1 MKHSFLSLVARAF
14 IADPDL
20 HKTLFVLPNR
30 RSCTFLRNELH
41 LAARR
46 SMIMPGIVTISD
58 FVAEQSNLVEA
69 DRVELLFALFNAY
82 KSLKGTQNVTFERFL
97 YWGDTILN
105 DFNDIDMYLVNS
117 DEVLKN
123 LVDYKEINTNPLT
136 EKQCEVIL
144 RYWGEQ
150 RTPGGDDRLFEKSEK
165 YRVLWS
171 KLPELY
177 NEFRRALLER
187 GIGYPGLIY
196 RSAAEQ
202 IEGRTDF
209 GHKQIVFVGFS
220 TLSNAERSIF
230 KSFKDKRIGDYYWD
244 CNGPVFEDKNN
255 IASLFTGEYIKEFP
269 SHKDLGEEP
278 IETLP
283 NINVIAVPSGSG
295 QAKVVGKIL
304 NELYPDA
311 SQNYNLVETAVVL
324 PEEKHLYSV
333 LYSVPQQITA
343 VNVTMGFPIKQ
354 SSPATFFNTLNSML
368 KRSRVVDGETCFFY
382 EDLNSLLS
390 HPYIATNREFVAAV
404 QSEITQRRLYF
415 VPSSTICNFSTELA
429 PIFAYSADIDGYEYL
444 KAVLTTI
451 MGSEGLSQI
460 DSYFLEV
467 YNNTISRIKQLTEKE
482 HIVTQGLQYLYLTNR
497 LLSTM
502 TVPFEGEPLLGM
514 QIMGVLE
521 TRLLDFKNLF
531 ILSMNEKIYPA
542 KSYSASFIPQFMRSG
557 YNMPTRR
564 QQDAMQTY
572 YFYRMLSR
580 AENVYL
586 IYDTRVQG
594 LSSGEES
601 RFIKQIERI
610 YRDKCRSYQRS
621 LYSLSLA
628 SRNKNKIEVEKSE
641 VVQNKLKKYLASEGK
656 DPERCLSPSTIYKY
670 LGCSLRFYLESVEG
684 IKEPDEIDDFI
695 DAATF
700 GNVIHKALQVAYED
714 APGKKVSKQFL
725 EELRNGKIDDYI
737 KKAIVSEYLKKPE
750 SYTIDDNNMTGD
762 VNVILGAVS
771 HMIMPMLKHE
781 IDAFCQNDTVFQ
793 YIGGEVEKTCSITI
807 DAGTVNVKFIIDR
820 LDKAGGTLR
829 IVDYKSGGDETLIS
843 SLDAAF
849 SGKYDCK
856 GIFQVL
862 LYSHLYSLIEKLQPG
877 TPIMPAIYKFRTMYT
892 APDNSFGLY
901 RKGSQNKNS
910 PQVRDYHCVIAD
922 NVDDSKVF
930 FDRFIGT
937 LNEIFNW
944 DVPFRQT
951 EDKKQCTYCPFKD
964 LCAD

>member
-150 RTPGGDDRLFEKSEK
+150 RTPGGDESLFEKSEK

-177 NEFRRALLER
+177 KKFRRALLER

-244 CNGPVFEDKNN
+244 CNGPVFEDQNN

-269 SHKDLGEEP
+269 SRKNLCEEP
-278 IETLP
+278 IKTLP

-415 VPSSTICNFSTELA
+415 VPSSTICNFSTGLA
-429 PIFAYSADIDGYEYL
+429 PIFTYSADIDG
-444 KAVLTTI
+444 
-451 MGSEGLSQI
+451 
-460 DSYFLEV
+460 
-467 YNNTISRIKQLTEKE
+467 
-482 HIVTQGLQYLYLTNR
+482 
-497 LLSTM
+497 
-502 TVPFEGEPLLGM
+502 
-514 QIMGVLE
+514 
-521 TRLLDFKNLF
+521 
-531 ILSMNEKIYPA
+531 
-542 KSYSASFIPQFMRSG
+542 
-557 YNMPTRR
+557 
-564 QQDAMQTY
+564 
-572 YFYRMLSR
+572 
-580 AENVYL
+580 
-586 IYDTRVQG
+586 
-594 LSSGEES
+594 
-601 RFIKQIERI
+601 
-610 YRDKCRSYQRS
+610 
-621 LYSLSLA
+621 
-628 SRNKNKIEVEKSE
+628 
-641 VVQNKLKKYLASEGK
+641 
-656 DPERCLSPSTIYKY
+656 
-670 LGCSLRFYLESVEG
+670 
-684 IKEPDEIDDFI
+684 
-695 DAATF
+695 
-700 GNVIHKALQVAYED
+700 
-714 APGKKVSKQFL
+714 
-725 EELRNGKIDDYI
+725 
-737 KKAIVSEYLKKPE
+737 
-750 SYTIDDNNMTGD
+750 
-762 VNVILGAVS
+762 
-771 HMIMPMLKHE
+771 
-781 IDAFCQNDTVFQ
+781 
-793 YIGGEVEKTCSITI
+793 
-807 DAGTVNVKFIIDR
+807 
-820 LDKAGGTLR
+820 
-829 IVDYKSGGDETLIS
+829 
-843 SLDAAF
+843 
-849 SGKYDCK
+849 
-856 GIFQVL
+856 
-862 LYSHLYSLIEKLQPG
+862 
-877 TPIMPAIYKFRTMYT
+877 
-892 APDNSFGLY
+892 
-901 RKGSQNKNS
+901 
-910 PQVRDYHCVIAD
+910 
-922 NVDDSKVF
+922 
-930 FDRFIGT
+930 
-937 LNEIFNW
+937 
-944 DVPFRQT
+944 
-951 EDKKQCTYCPFKD
+951 
-964 LCAD
+964 